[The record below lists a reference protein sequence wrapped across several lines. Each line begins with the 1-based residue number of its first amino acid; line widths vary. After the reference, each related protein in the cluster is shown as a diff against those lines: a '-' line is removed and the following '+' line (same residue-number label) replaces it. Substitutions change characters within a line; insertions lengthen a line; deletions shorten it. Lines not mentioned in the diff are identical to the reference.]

1 MVFALAG
8 DSTITRCRPPSPA
21 ADAAGFLTAGFLVVG
36 FLVVGFL
43 LVDFAMRHFGG
54 WDELAV
60 EPAAG
65 LVTFFSG
72 SLQWPAVVLYNG
84 DR

>member
-36 FLVVGFL
+36 FLLVGFL

-54 WDELAV
+54 WGRV
-60 EPAAG
+60 GRGTGCWPCH
-65 LVTFFSG
+65 VFFG
-72 SLQWPAVVLYNG
+72 ITTMARRRPLQ
-84 DR
+84 R